1 MDDIWWLVFLA
12 NTCARDTLTAK
23 VTIAMT
29 KESWMT
35 LPTIYFSSGYERGG
49 GLGKGRVDGRGR
61 VVDSRK
67 GGCRERVY
75 RLYSKRR
82 H

>member
-1 MDDIWWLVFLA
+1 MA

-35 LPTIYFSSGYERGG
+35 LPTMYFMLGYERGG
-49 GLGKGRVDGRGR
+49 GLGKEEGREGGGEGR
-61 VVDSRK
+61 
-67 GGCRERVY
+67 REG
-75 RLYSKRR
+75 
-82 H
+82 